1 MSDHSDE
8 ESNPRPF
15 SRDRWP
21 EYADPLRLEPQAH
34 RRLADRFMEKDEPHQ
49 RARDWARRF
58 DVSGAGWALAEV
70 HPIGRARARFVVYPV
85 NISLTGAGIIHSAP
99 LDNSTRVS
107 IHFDRLVTGAFSLSG
122 SVRRTVKLDKRALL
136 IGIRWDLESVASLVD
151 HLAPPTSGTAMKH
164 RPGETSPEQAITD
177 AAYRSMYAEN
187 RLGHWAAVVAGD

>member
-1 MSDHSDE
+1 MTDRPNE

-21 EYADPLRLEPQAH
+21 EYADPLHLEPQSH
-34 RRLADRFMEKDEPHQ
+34 RRLADRFMQKDEPQ
-49 RARDWARRF
+49 ERARDWARRF

-70 HPIGRARARFVVYPV
+70 HPAGRARARFVVYPA
-85 NISLTGAGIIHSAP
+85 NISLTGAGIIHSTP

-107 IHFDRLVTGAFSLSG
+107 IHFDRLVTGAFSLWG
-122 SVRRTVKLDKRALL
+122 SVRRAIKLDKSAWL
-136 IGIRWDLESVASLVD
+136 IGIKWDPESAASLVD
-151 HLAPPTSGTAMKH
+151 HLAPSTSDAAMKH
-164 RPGETSPEQAITD
+164 PPGENSPEQAITD